1 MKKLGILVPVVTP
14 CNRKGAVDEDG
25 LRAVCSDVL
34 SAGCQSIFVAGS
46 TGRGPWFSRDDRSRI
61 CRAAADLVGPDAIL
75 FGGCMGSGLTD
86 MLENAQAMADSGA
99 RIAVVTAPGY
109 FNYSQAEVEVVFRQF
124 ADRSPLPVMIY
135 DIPVFAG
142 MKLDLGVASR
152 LATHENVIGFKDS
165 SADLDRFRELARMLG
180 HASRFYLL
188 QGKEHLLADSL
199 RAGASGF
206 VVSLVQI
213 DPRPFVALYRAV
225 EAGDQQQADA
235 TQSRI
240 SDLLA
245 LVDGAFQRRPETSTL
260 FHLLNQALRMRG
272 VCENI
277 LLEHEGECP
286 GWLEEA
292 AQRALQIMQAAAEIG
307 ETRTGGGAGGE
318 HAA

>member
-25 LRAVCSDVL
+25 LRAVCRDVL
-34 SAGCQSIFVAGS
+34 AAGCHCIFVAGS
-46 TGRGPWFSRDDRSRI
+46 TGRGPWFSRRDRSRI
-61 CRAAADLVGPDAIL
+61 CRAAADLVGPDALL

-86 MLENAQAMADSGA
+86 MVENARALADSGA
-99 RIAVVTAPGY
+99 KIAVVTAPGY
-109 FNYSQAEVEVVFRQF
+109 FNYSQVEVEAVFRQF
-124 ADRSPLPVMIY
+124 VDRSPLPVMIY

-142 MKLDLGVASR
+142 MKLDLEVASR

-165 SADLDRFRELARMLG
+165 SSDLERFRELARMLG
-180 HASRFYLL
+180 DDSRFYLL
-188 QGKEHLLADSL
+188 QGKEHLLANSL

-225 EAGDQQQADA
+225 EAGDQAQADA
-235 TQSRI
+235 IQARI
-240 SDLLA
+240 ADLLA
-245 LVDGAFQRRPETSTL
+245 LVDDAFRRRPETSTL
-260 FHLLNQALRMRG
+260 FHLLNQALRARG

-286 GWLEEA
+286 GWLVEA
-292 AQRALQIMQAAAEIG
+292 AERALEIMQVEAPRQGTAAAI
-307 ETRTGGGAGGE
+307 GAGSY
-318 HAA
+318 AA

>member
-46 TGRGPWFSRDDRSRI
+46 TGRGPWFSRDDRARI
-61 CRAAADLVGPDAIL
+61 CRAAADLVGAEAIL
-75 FGGCMGSGLTD
+75 FGGCMGSGLSD
-86 MLENAQAMADSGA
+86 MLENAHAMAASGA

-165 SADLDRFRELARMLG
+165 SADLERFRELARVLG
-180 HASRFYLL
+180 EASRFYLL

-225 EAGDQQQADA
+225 EEGDQQRADA
-235 TQSRI
+235 IQDRI
-240 SDLLA
+240 ADLLA
-245 LVDGAFQRRPETSTL
+245 LVEGSFGRRPETSTL

-292 AQRALQIMQAAAEIG
+292 AGRALDMMQAATEIG
-307 ETRTGGGAGGE
+307 ETRTYDGAGE
-318 HAA
+318 DRAT

>member
-14 CNRKGAVDEDG
+14 CSRRGAVDEDG
-25 LRAVCSDVL
+25 LRGVCRDVL
-34 SAGCQSIFVAGS
+34 TAGCHCIFVAGS
-46 TGRGPWFSRDDRSRI
+46 TGRGPWFNRRDRSRI
-61 CRAAADLVGPDAIL
+61 CRAAADLVGPDALL
-75 FGGCMGSGLTD
+75 FGGCMGSGLSD
-86 MLENAQAMADSGA
+86 MVENARALAQSGA
-99 RIAVVTAPGY
+99 RVAVVTAPGY
-109 FNYSQAEVEVVFRQF
+109 FNYSQAEVEAVFRQF

-142 MKLDLGVASR
+142 MKLDLGVAAH

-165 SADLDRFRELARMLG
+165 SADLERFRELARVLG
-180 HASRFYLL
+180 DSSRFYLL

-225 EAGDQQQADA
+225 EAGDQARADA
-235 TQSRI
+235 IQGQI
-240 SDLLA
+240 AALLV
-245 LVDGAFQRRPETSTL
+245 LVDDAFRRRPETSTL
-260 FHLLNQALRMRG
+260 FHLLNQALRARG

-286 GWLEEA
+286 GWLADA
-292 AQRALQIMQAAAEIG
+292 AARGLDIMQAAAGIG
-307 ETRTGGGAGGE
+307 EKAYAT
-318 HAA
+318 

>member
-14 CNRKGAVDEDG
+14 CSRQGAVDEDG

-34 SAGCQSIFVAGS
+34 TAGCHCIFVAGS
-46 TGRGPWFSRDDRSRI
+46 TGRGPWFSRRDRSRI
-61 CRAAADLVGPDAIL
+61 CRAAADLVGPDALL

-86 MLENAQAMADSGA
+86 MVENARALADSGA

-109 FNYSQAEVEVVFRQF
+109 YNYSQAEVEAVFRQF
-124 ADRSPLPVMIY
+124 VERSPLPVMIY

-142 MKLDLGVASR
+142 MKLDLGVAAR
-152 LATHENVIGFKDS
+152 LATHKNVIGFKDS
-165 SADLDRFRELARMLG
+165 SADLERFRELARVLG
-180 HASRFYLL
+180 DASRFYLL

-225 EAGDQQQADA
+225 EAGDQGRADA
-235 TQSRI
+235 IQGRI
-240 SDLLA
+240 AALLA
-245 LVDGAFQRRPETSTL
+245 LVDDAFGRRPETSTL
-260 FHLLNQALRMRG
+260 FHLLNQALRARG
-272 VCENI
+272 VCDNI

-286 GWLEEA
+286 GWLVETA
-292 AQRALQIMQAAAEIG
+292 RQALEILQ
-307 ETRTGGGAGGE
+307 GATEITATSARPAFPG
-318 HAA
+318 

>member
-14 CNRKGAVDEDG
+14 CSRKGAVDEDG

-34 SAGCQSIFVAGS
+34 SAGCDSIFVAGS
-46 TGRGPWFSRDDRSRI
+46 TGRGPWFSRSDRSRI
-61 CRAAADLVGPDAIL
+61 CRAAADVVGADALL
-75 FGGCMGSGLTD
+75 FGGCMGSGLND
-86 MLENAQAMADSGA
+86 MLENARAMADSGA

-109 FNYSQAEVEVVFRQF
+109 FNYSQAEVEVIFRQI

-135 DIPVFAG
+135 DIPAFAG
-142 MKLDLGVASR
+142 MKLDLELASR
-152 LATHENVIGFKDS
+152 LATHDNVIGFKDS
-165 SADLDRFRELARMLG
+165 SADLLRFRELARVLG

-213 DPRPFVALYRAV
+213 DPRPFVTLYSAV
-225 EAGDQQQADA
+225 EAGDMQRADEI
-235 TQSRI
+235 QGRI
-240 SDLLA
+240 SGLLS
-245 LVDGAFQRRPETSTL
+245 LVDDAFRRRPETSTL

-277 LLEHEGECP
+277 MLEHEGECP
-286 GWLEEA
+286 GWLMEA
-292 AQRALQIMQAAAEIG
+292 AQQALEIMRVEDPRERVAP
-307 ETRTGGGAGGE
+307 GAGE
-318 HAA
+318 AADAA

>member
-46 TGRGPWFSRDDRSRI
+46 TGRGPWFSRSDRSRI
-61 CRAAADLVGPDAIL
+61 CRSAADLVGEKALL
-75 FGGCMGSGLTD
+75 FGGCMGSGLSD
-86 MLENAQAMADSGA
+86 MLDNAHAMADAGA

-109 FNYSQAEVEVVFRQF
+109 FNYSQAEVEVIFRQF
-124 ADRSPLPVMIY
+124 ADRSPLQVMIY

-152 LATHENVIGFKDS
+152 LATHDNVIGFKDS
-165 SADLDRFRELARMLG
+165 SADLERFRELARVLG
-180 HASRFYLL
+180 AASRFYLL

-199 RAGASGF
+199 RVGASGF

-213 DPRPFVALYRAV
+213 DPRPFVALYHAV
-225 EAGDQQQADA
+225 EADDRPQADA
-235 TQSRI
+235 IQSRI
-240 SDLLA
+240 ADLLA
-245 LVDGAFQRRPETSTL
+245 LVESAFQRRPETSTL

-292 AQRALQIMQAAAEIG
+292 AQQALEIMCLATEVAATSAKPAY
-307 ETRTGGGAGGE
+307 AG
-318 HAA
+318 

>member
-14 CNRKGAVDEDG
+14 CSRQGAVDEDG

-34 SAGCQSIFVAGS
+34 SAGCHSIFVAGS
-46 TGRGPWFSRDDRSRI
+46 TGRGPWFSRRDRSRI
-61 CRAAADLVGPDAIL
+61 CRAAADLVGPAALL

-86 MLENAQAMADSGA
+86 MVENVRALADSGA

-109 FNYSQAEVEVVFRQF
+109 YNYSQTEVEAIFRQF
-124 ADRSPLPVMIY
+124 VDRSPLPVMIY
-135 DIPVFAG
+135 DIPMFAG
-142 MKLDLGVASR
+142 IKLDLGMVDR
-152 LATHENVIGFKDS
+152 LATHDNVIGFKDS
-165 SADLDRFRELARMLG
+165 SADLARFRELARVLG
-180 HASRFYLL
+180 DASRFYLL

-213 DPRPFVALYRAV
+213 DPRPFVALYHAV

-235 TQSRI
+235 IQSRI
-240 SDLLA
+240 SDLLS
-245 LVDGAFQRRPETSTL
+245 LVESAFQRRPETSTL

-292 AQRALQIMQAAAEIG
+292 AQQALKIMQSATEVG
-307 ETRTGGGAGGE
+307 EGA